1 MKEDRIRELIIK
13 EGLDMQK
20 LIDVVVDI
28 NGIIGVGIIRLADD
42 THEYIMSKLNTNKR
56 NRKWNIM

>member
-1 MKEDRIRELIIK
+1 MKEDRIKELIIK

-28 NGIIGVGIIRLADD
+28 NGLLGVGIISLADD
-42 THEYIMSKLNTNKR
+42 THEYIMSKLKH
-56 NRKWNIM
+56 K